1 MLICAWTTMVPFSG
15 MYDEPYSMLNHY
27 ISELG
32 DRRFSEFAPVF
43 NYGLIVSSAL
53 LTLFGLGFAS
63 LFQGWQ
69 RVVIALLGLLTGI
82 SCLMVGAIPED
93 NLRPHILVAMI
104 FFHSALALVFFNT
117 AITLFSKQPVLP
129 KWTVGIGVITAIFFA
144 SFVISPSEVLRSW
157 IANPKAFV
165 RPDVWIQPILEWGCF
180 YSILAW
186 LMVAAWLMLRGRLR
200 VQRIGSR

>member
-1 MLICAWTTMVPFSG
+1 MLICACTTMVPFTG
-15 MYDEPYSMLNHY
+15 MYDEPYSMLNHF

-63 LFQGWQ
+63 LFSGW
-69 RVVIALLGLLTGI
+69 RRLVVAGLGLVTGI
-82 SCLMVGAIPED
+82 SCLLVGAIPED
-93 NLRPHILVAMI
+93 NLRPHLLVAMI

-117 AITLFSKQPVLP
+117 AVTMFSKQPVLP
-129 KWTVGIGVITAIFFA
+129 KWTMAIGFVTAAIFA
-144 SFVISPSEVLRSW
+144 AFVLSPNEVLRAW
-157 IANPKAFV
+157 IANPKTFV

-180 YSILAW
+180 YSILLW
-186 LMVAAWLMLRGRLR
+186 LLVVAWLMLRGRLR
-200 VQRIGSR
+200 VQRVATR